1 MTFRRSEPYNA
12 LPHLPPSAELET
24 KPILRQT
31 IASAR
36 ALADLRGIAAKIP
49 NQAVLVS
56 GIVLQEARLSSEI
69 ENIVTT
75 SDELYR
81 AAASPDDV
89 TDPQTKEVL
98 RYREALWH
106 GFRSLPT
113 RPLNTNLFVEMV
125 SQIRGVQMEIR
136 RVPGTTLKK
145 QNGEVIYTPPMGE
158 PLLRDLLG
166 NLETFIHADSGPD
179 PLIRLAVMHYQF
191 EAIHPFTDGNGRTG
205 RILNILYLVEK
216 GLLDWPVMYLSQY
229 ILSHK
234 SEYYRGLRAVTEEGA
249 WEAWILFMLR
259 AVEDTA
265 KETQGRVTR
274 ILNLME
280 TTTDRVKAE
289 LPKIYSKDLIEAIY
303 RNPYCKIRFL
313 EEGGLGNRQTVSSY
327 LRKLSTINVLRPLKV
342 GREMYYI
349 NDDLLDAL
357 SEQHG

>member
-1 MTFRRSEPYNA
+1 VTFRRSEPYND
-12 LPHLPPSAELET
+12 LPLLPPAADLET
-24 KPILRQT
+24 KAILRQT
-31 IASAR
+31 ILAAR
-36 ALADLRGIAAKIP
+36 ALADLKGIAAKIP

-106 GFRSLPT
+106 GFYSLRD
-113 RPLNTNLFVEMV
+113 RPLSTNLFIEIV
-125 SQIRGVQMEIR
+125 SQIRGVRMEIR
-136 RVPGTTLKK
+136 RVPGTTLKS
-145 QNGEVIYTPPMGE
+145 QAGEVIYTPPMGE
-158 PLLRDLLG
+158 SLLREKLG
-166 NLETFIHADSGPD
+166 NLETFLHAEDGPD

-205 RILNILYLVEK
+205 RILNILYLAEK

-234 SEYYRGLRAVTEEGA
+234 SEYYRGLRAVTEEGS

-259 AVEDTA
+259 AVEETA
-265 KETQGRVTR
+265 RETQRRVTR
-274 ILNLME
+274 ILDLMDRTKE
-280 TTTDRVKAE
+280 RVKAE

-303 RNPYCKIRFL
+303 QNPYCKIRFL
-313 EEGGLGNRQTVSSY
+313 EEGGLGNRQTVSGY
-327 LRKLSTINVLRPLKV
+327 LKKLSEIGVLRPLKA

-349 NDDLLDAL
+349 NDDLLTAL
-357 SEQHG
+357 SEQHR

>member
-1 MTFRRSEPYNA
+1 VTFLRSEPYND
-12 LPHLPPSAELET
+12 LPLLPPAVELET
-24 KPILRQT
+24 KAILRQT
-31 IASAR
+31 ILAAR
-36 ALADLRGIAAKIP
+36 ALADLKGIAAKIP

-81 AAASPDDV
+81 AAASPEEV

-98 RYREALWH
+98 RYREALWY
-106 GFRSLPT
+106 GFHSLPH

-136 RVPGTTLKK
+136 RVPGTTLKT
-145 QNGEVIYTPPMGE
+145 QTGEVIYTPPMGE
-158 PLLRDLLG
+158 SLLREKLG
-166 NLETFIHADSGPD
+166 NLETFIHAEDGPD

-234 SEYYRGLRAVTEEGA
+234 REYYLGLRAVTEEGA

-259 AVEDTA
+259 AVEQTA

-274 ILNLME
+274 ILNLMD
-280 TTTDRVKAE
+280 TTKQRVKAE

-303 RNPYCKIRFL
+303 QNPYCKIKFL
-313 EEGGLGNRQTVSSY
+313 EEGGLGNRQTVSGY
-327 LRKLSTINVLRPLKV
+327 LKKLSEIRVLRPLKV

-349 NDDLLDAL
+349 NDDLLKAL
-357 SEQHG
+357 SE

>member
-1 MTFRRSEPYNA
+1 MTFRRSEPFNT
-12 LPHLPPSAELET
+12 LPHLPPAAELES
-24 KPILRQT
+24 KAILRQT

-36 ALADLRGIAAKIP
+36 ALSDLKGIAAKIP
-49 NQAVLVS
+49 NQALLVS

-98 RYREALWH
+98 RYREALWF
-106 GFRSLPT
+106 GFHSLPS
-113 RPLNTNLFVEMV
+113 RPLSTNLFVEIV

-158 PLLRDLLG
+158 QRLRELLG
-166 NLETFIHADSGPD
+166 NLETFIHAEDGPD

-229 ILSHK
+229 ILTHK
-234 SEYYRGLRAVTEEGA
+234 SDYYLGLRAVTEQGA
-249 WEAWILFMLR
+249 WEPWILFMLKGI
-259 AVEDTA
+259 EETA
-265 KETQGRVTR
+265 RETSSRVQR
-274 ILNLME
+274 ILSAIHE
-280 TTTDRVKAE
+280 TRE
-289 LPKIYSKDLIEAIY
+289 LVRSAAPRMYSRELIEVVFQ
-303 RNPYCKIRFL
+303 NPYCKIRFL
-313 EEGGLGNRQTVSSY
+313 EEAKVAKRQAASTYLQRLSALGVVRQ
-327 LRKLSTINVLRPLKV
+327 LKI
-342 GREMYYI
+342 GREIYYV
-349 NDDLLDAL
+349 NDAL
-357 SEQHG
+357 VRILSS